1 MKSRTALTAIA
12 ALAVLAVGLTAPVT
26 AQAAPKR
33 PDGAALVRIDGGTA
47 YAKKLSERKYRIV
60 VPQGATIR
68 WMGPVKGRTTTGTF
82 TRKALI
88 AGWKALGHS
97 DGKKAFT
104 TLGWT
109 EKGSGTP
116 TFATVNIAKP
126 RINAKGQMTFLVD
139 PLRSRLSTTMENFSI
154 NVTWAQS
161 RTTRGYPTTFDP
173 QNVDSRKNPTAQVQA
188 VLQGPS
194 NVSVTFYP
202 VSAPTS
208 PCWSYG
214 VNLNVQS
221 QQNLVK
227 IPGTNCGNGHIDNK
241 VPNPNDYLTYSQV
254 FWSQAVYPNDGS
266 VTVSYG
272 YTPTGGTS
280 FPWAF
285 TVASFDED
293 GNNTMGQPPAS

>member
-1 MKSRTALTAIA
+1 MRFRTTLTAIA
-12 ALAVLAVGLTAPVT
+12 ALAVMALGLTAPVT
-26 AQAAPKR
+26 AQAAPQR

-47 YAKKLSERKYRIV
+47 FAKKLSEREYRIV
-60 VPQGATIR
+60 VPQGASIM

-82 TRKALI
+82 SPKALI

-97 DGKKAFT
+97 AGRKAYT

-109 EKGSGTP
+109 EQGSGAP
-116 TFATVNIAKP
+116 RFATVNIAKP
-126 RINAKGQMTFLVD
+126 RINSQGQMTFLVD
-139 PLRSRLSTTMENFSI
+139 PLRSRLSTTMEKFSI
-154 NVTWAQS
+154 NVTWAQP
-161 RTTRGYPTTFDP
+161 RTTRAYPTTFTP

-194 NVSVTFYP
+194 NVSVTFY
-202 VSAPTS
+202 SMSSPTT

-214 VNLNVQS
+214 VNLNVTS

-241 VPNPNDYLTYSQV
+241 LPTTDLAYSQV
-254 FWSQAVYPNDGS
+254 FWSQAVYPYDGS

-272 YTPTGGTS
+272 YTPTGGTA

-285 TVASFDED
+285 SVASFDED
-293 GNNTMGQPPAS
+293 GNDTSGKPAS

>member
-1 MKSRTALTAIA
+1 MRTS
-12 ALAVLAVGLTAPVT
+12 ALAAAAVIALAFSTLAPPA

-47 YAKKLSERKYRIV
+47 YAKKLSKREYRIV
-60 VPQGATIR
+60 VPQEASIM

-82 TRKALI
+82 SPRALI

-109 EKGSGTP
+109 DQDSGRQ
-116 TFATVNIAKP
+116 TFATVNISKP
-126 RINAKGQMTFLVD
+126 RINSQGQMTFLVD
-139 PLRSRLSTTMENFSI
+139 PLRSRLSTTMRNFSI
-154 NVTWAQS
+154 NVTWAQT
-161 RTTRGYPTTFDP
+161 RTTRSYPTTFAP
-173 QNVDSRKNPTAQVQA
+173 QNVDSKKNPTAQVQA

-194 NVSVTFYP
+194 NVSVTFYA
-202 VSAPTS
+202 VSTPTT
-208 PCWSYG
+208 PCWTYG
-214 VNLNVQS
+214 INLNVQS

-241 VPNPNDYLTYSQV
+241 LPTTNLTYSQV
-254 FWSQAVYPNDGS
+254 FWSQAVYPYDGS

-272 YTPTGGTS
+272 YTPTGGS
-280 FPWAF
+280 AFPWAF

-293 GNNTMGQPPAS
+293 GNDTMGKPPAS

>member
-1 MKSRTALTAIA
+1 MRTSALAAAAVIALAFGALTPPA
-12 ALAVLAVGLTAPVT
+12 T
-26 AQAAPKR
+26 QAAQTR
-33 PDGAALVRIDGGTA
+33 PDGEALVRIDGGTA
-47 YAKKLSERKYRIV
+47 YAKKLSKREYRIV
-60 VPQGATIR
+60 VPQGASIR
-68 WMGPVKGRTTTGTF
+68 WMGPVNGRTTSGTF
-82 TRKALI
+82 SPKALI

-109 EKGSGTP
+109 EQGSGRQ
-116 TFATVNIAKP
+116 TFATVNISKP
-126 RINAKGQMTFLVD
+126 RINSQGQMTFLVD
-139 PLRSRLSTTMENFSI
+139 PLRSRLSTTMKNFSI

-161 RTTRGYPTTFDP
+161 RTTRSYPTTFAP
-173 QNVDSRKNPTAQVQA
+173 QNVDSKKNPTAQVQA

-194 NVSVTFYP
+194 NASVTFYA
-202 VSAPTS
+202 VSTPAT
-208 PCWSYG
+208 PCWTYG
-214 VNLNVQS
+214 INLNVQS
-221 QQNLVK
+221 EQNLVK

-241 VPNPNDYLTYSQV
+241 LPTTYLTYSQV
-254 FWSQAVYPNDGS
+254 FWSQAVYPYDGS

-293 GNNTMGQPPAS
+293 GNDTMGKPPAS